1 MRSAPPYRVVPTFFR
16 LPPISDADVDG
27 HISRALPANERK
39 LMRAIMLQ
47 LPPHERYNVIYHAV
61 DGTLHANKPALL
73 DDVRVY
79 QPSAGDSR
87 KGVSVSG
94 DTITLA
100 PTMSIPASIYNC
112 RNVPQSTSTG
122 GYREVASICGTPY
135 DYSGVYL
142 PCRTT
147 GDIYLHYPNN
157 EGPYI
162 YLGGFSTN
170 GNAIDAGLQYG
181 YKYDDW
187 ALFVRGSYGQVSN
200 FTRFQCNQRIT
211 MEFYPVNLQMVAVDA
226 SGYTTSRGFQNIT
239 QTYGLNSSDGWSPYC
254 QACVVKRVT
263 SLAQNGFLN
272 FRDGSWAGINTNTNP
287 VIAWSNSYLGYWN
300 GQTPARYNVSTWG
313 NINTGGYY
321 NYPSGDPSRILVNF
335 INGGNETDGI
345 YYH

>member
-1 MRSAPPYRVVPTFFR
+1 
-16 LPPISDADVDG
+16 
-27 HISRALPANERK
+27 
-39 LMRAIMLQ
+39 
-47 LPPHERYNVIYHAV
+47 
-61 DGTLHANKPALL
+61 
-73 DDVRVY
+73 
-79 QPSAGDSR
+79 
-87 KGVSVSG
+87 
-94 DTITLA
+94 
-100 PTMSIPASIYNC
+100 
-112 RNVPQSTSTG
+112 
-122 GYREVASICGTPY
+122 
-135 DYSGVYL
+135 
-142 PCRTT
+142 
-147 GDIYLHYPNN
+147 
-157 EGPYI
+157 
-162 YLGGFSTN
+162 
-170 GNAIDAGLQYG
+170 
-181 YKYDDW
+181 
-187 ALFVRGSYGQVSN
+187 
-200 FTRFQCNQRIT
+200 

-345 YYH
+345 YYHS